1 MKMAVCS
8 VRRSLLA
15 VGLVGT
21 LLLMPLTVRCETDE
35 VYRNLVIFSDVIGE
49 IEKNYVDPVATDELI
64 KKAVQGMV
72 RSLDPHSAYLS
83 SEEYEALSEDTKGEF
98 SGIGVVLTIKDDIL
112 TVISPIEGTPA
123 HRAGIRAGDVII
135 RIDGESAYEMSIN
148 EAVKRIK
155 GSKGSRLTLTILRK
169 GGGDPIDIELERDDI
184 PLESVKSILLP
195 DGYAYVAISNF
206 NENTA
211 RDLIKALDEREAE
224 RGGVLSGLILDLRGN
239 PGGLLEQS
247 VAVADVFLREGVVV
261 SIRGREGQEPQ
272 VWGAGDGKHVRDCPM
287 VVLVNGGSA
296 SASEIVAGALQ
307 DHKRALVLG
316 TPSFGKGS
324 VQNIKPLGDGSALKL
339 TVARYYTPS
348 GRSIQAE
355 GIRPDIEMAFARL
368 KKERVVQSIKEKDL
382 KNHLKSGKLE
392 SERPAP
398 EQTADEP
405 DTGIVK
411 REKLTMRKTPE
422 AAGARIKTLNKGT
435 RVRVLEQMDD
445 DWLKINHD
453 GDTGYIRAFE
463 SDLLLETDDS
473 VSDEFG
479 MLVKEKLLL
488 DNQVK
493 RALELLISHRIFSGI
508 GG

>member
-1 MKMAVCS
+1 MKKFACS
-8 VRRSLLA
+8 VRRTLPALGLA
-15 VGLVGT
+15 VVVLFS
-21 LLLMPLTVRCETDE
+21 PLSVRGETDE

-49 IEKNYVDPVATDELI
+49 IEKNYVDPVTTDVLI

-83 SEEYEALSEDTKGEF
+83 QDEYDALSEDTKGEF

-123 HRAGIRAGDVII
+123 HRAGIRAGDVIV
-135 RIDGESAYEMSIN
+135 RINGESAYEMSIN
-148 EAVKRIK
+148 EAVNRIK
-155 GSKGSRLTLTILRK
+155 GVKGSRLTLTILRK

-195 DGYAYVAISNF
+195 DGNAYVAISNF
-206 NENTA
+206 NENTS

-224 RGGVLSGLILDLRGN
+224 RGGVLAGLILDLRGN
-239 PGGLLEQS
+239 PGGLLEQA
-247 VAVADVFLREGVVV
+247 VAVADVFLREGTVV
-261 SIRGREGQEPQ
+261 SIRGREGREPQ

-287 VVLVNGGSA
+287 VVLINGGSA

-307 DHKRALVLG
+307 DHKRALILG
-316 TPSFGKGS
+316 TRSFGKGS

-368 KKERVVQSIKEKDL
+368 KKEKAVQSIKEKDL
-382 KNHLKSGKLE
+382 KNHLSSGM
-392 SERPAP
+392 P
-398 EQTADEP
+398 ETVGVQPDQDALEP
-405 DTGIVK
+405 DTGIVR
-411 REKLTMRKTPE
+411 RESLTMRKTPE
-422 AAGARIKTLNKGT
+422 AAGARIKTLTRGT
-435 RVRVLEQMDD
+435 RIKVLEQMGD

-453 GDTGYIRAFE
+453 GDTGYIRALE

-479 MLVKEKLLL
+479 VLVREKLLL